1 MSDKEITK
9 EELMEQR
16 KQLQDQVSQ
25 LTVTLQSTNEVLR
38 RTLGE
43 KADLQVNVVTMEKAT
58 QNLIQANAG
67 LRKEVEDLEK
77 ARDELSAQVPPPEPE
92 KK

>member
-77 ARDELSAQVPPPEPE
+77 QEDISVQVPPPEPE